1 MRQQRH
7 YGFTL
12 IELMV
17 VISIISLL
25 ASIIL
30 ASMNSARAKARDARR
45 LHDLRQIETALALFY
60 DKFGKYPCGDAE
72 STYGDTLHIGVDSSG
87 STSFLNGHDG
97 DPSTYCTEDDQD
109 TGDGYIGL
117 GLTTEG
123 FISNLYQYNDPL
135 AKVTIGFNYRYWYFV
150 DNPRQKYVLTAGLE
164 TGTNAMQNDGGSCPK
179 RYEVGNGLPRLD
191 PNFPINSSS
200 YDLKSQGQC
209 AGTPYP

>member
-60 DKFGKYPCGDAE
+60 DKYGKYPCGDYAVKLN
-72 STYGDTLHIGVDSSG
+72 SSGDTCPSSTCMGVDSSKSADATAG
-87 STSFLNGHDG
+87 FINGHDG
-97 DPSTYCTEDDQD
+97 DPSNYCTEDDQP
-109 TGDGYIGL
+109 GAGYTGL

-135 AKVTIGFNYRYWYFV
+135 FSGGNSPYYYNYFIY
-150 DNPRQKYVLTAGLE
+150 
-164 TGTNAMQNDGGSCPK
+164 
-179 RYEVGNGLPRLD
+179 
-191 PNFPINSSS
+191 
-200 YDLKSQGQC
+200 
-209 AGTPYP
+209 